1 MPNLPIHFSLSSPE
15 ETHQWGALLAKYSA
29 QLPSVWLLNGEL
41 GSGKTTF
48 VQGLAAGLGIAE
60 RLTSPTFALVHEYQ
74 SPQGLLL
81 FHFDLYRLGSAEE
94 VFDLGFED
102 YLRQPRSL
110 CLFEWAERFPEIFPT
125 DCLKIQFSHAEH
137 GRSAALYLPAGC
149 AMLEAVFRKD
159 WQLR

>member
-1 MPNLPIHFSLSSPE
+1 MPNLPIHFSLSAPH
-15 ETHQWGALLAKYSA
+15 ETHQWGALLAKYTA

-48 VQGLAAGLGIAE
+48 VQGLAAGLGITE

-74 SPQGLLL
+74 TPQALLL

-94 VFDLGFED
+94 VFELGLED
-102 YLRQPRSL
+102 YLRHPHSL
-110 CLFEWAERFPEIFPT
+110 CLFEWAERFPEIFPA
-125 DCLKIQFSHAEH
+125 DCLKIQFRHAEP
-137 GRSAALYLPAGC
+137 GRSADLYLPDGC
-149 AMLEAVFRKD
+149 AMLETVFKKD